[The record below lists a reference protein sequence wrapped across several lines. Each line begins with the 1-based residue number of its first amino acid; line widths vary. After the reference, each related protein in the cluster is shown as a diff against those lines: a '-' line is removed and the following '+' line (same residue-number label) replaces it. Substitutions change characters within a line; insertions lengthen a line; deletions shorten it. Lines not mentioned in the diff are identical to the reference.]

1 MTRLR
6 SRLRRLLVPHSD
18 DPELVAAAPEMP
30 VREVFRRFWPD
41 ARPYR
46 RWIPVGLVLIALSAA
61 IDTVEIY
68 IFKLV
73 VDDVLVPG
81 DLAPLIWIALLYVAL
96 TVISGLVSFGDDYIA
111 TWIGERFLLSMR
123 TRIFAHVQ
131 RLSLDL
137 VDRRR
142 LGDLIARLTSD
153 VQTIEAFVLSGV
165 AEGLSALLRIVFF
178 AGALFYLQWDLA
190 LVALFIAPLFWL
202 AAKCFSRL
210 IKRVSREER
219 RRSGSMTS
227 VAEESLSNQALVQA
241 SNRQGAELERFRR
254 ENEGIVQAE
263 LASTRIRGLF
273 SPVVSLIELA
283 GVMLVFVMGTI
294 AVADGRLTLGGL
306 LVFVAYLTQLYGPV
320 RDLSSL
326 SNTIF
331 KALAGAERVTEI
343 LDERPRVVDRPGARR
358 LGRARGVIELD
369 AVSFAYPNAAEPALR
384 DITLRA
390 APGETVALVGGSGA
404 GKSTVAKLLL
414 RFYDPHRGAVRL
426 DGSDLRDVELTSLR
440 ENVSI
445 LLQETLVL
453 YGSVR
458 ENIAFGREGATDA
471 EVEAAAHA
479 AGAHDFIVDLP
490 DGYDTELG
498 QRGRRLSGGQRQ
510 RIAIARALVAD
521 SPVLVLD
528 EPSTGLDA
536 GARAPLV
543 EPLHRLMRHRTTVV
557 ISHDLLTTRDADLIV
572 VLDGGRVIE
581 SGRHDDLVAAGG
593 AYARLWSLHDTR
605 PTAPGLTAVAGAP

>member
-1 MTRLR
+1 MRRLR
-6 SRLRRLLVPHSD
+6 SRLAELFNPTSN
-18 DPELVAAAPEMP
+18 DPELVAAAPEIP

-46 RWIPVGLVLIALSAA
+46 RWIPVGLVFIALAAA
-61 IDTVEIY
+61 IDTAEIY

-81 DLAPLIWIALLYVAL
+81 DLGPLLWIALLYVGL
-96 TVISGLVSFGDDYIA
+96 TVVGGLLSFGDDYIA
-111 TWIGERFLLSMR
+111 TWIGERFSLSMR
-123 TRIFAHVQ
+123 VRVFSHLQ
-131 RLSLDL
+131 SLSLDL

-142 LGDLIARLTSD
+142 LGDLISRITSD
-153 VQTIEAFVLSGV
+153 VQAIEDFVLAGV
-165 AEGLSALLRIVFF
+165 ADALSAGLRIVFF

-190 LVALFIAPLFWL
+190 LVALFVAPLFWIV
-202 AAKCFSRL
+202 AKRFSRL

-219 RRSGSMTS
+219 RRSGSLSS

-241 SNRQGAELERFRR
+241 SNRQDAERERFRR

-273 SPVVSLIELA
+273 SPVVSLIELG

-320 RDLSSL
+320 RELSSL
-326 SNTIF
+326 SNRIF
-331 KALAGAERVTEI
+331 RALAGAERVTEL
-343 LDERPRVVDRPGARR
+343 LDERPRVEDRPGARS
-358 LGRARGVIELD
+358 LGRGRGVVELD
-369 AVSFAYPNAAEPALR
+369 GVSFGYPGSPEPAVT
-384 DITLRA
+384 DVTLRA
-390 APGETVALVGGSGA
+390 APGETIALVGASGA
-404 GKSTVAKLLL
+404 GKSTIAKLLL
-414 RFYDPHRGAVRL
+414 RFYDPDRGAIRL
-426 DGSDLRDVELTSLR
+426 DGHDLRDVQLRSLR
-440 ENVSI
+440 ENVAI

-453 YGSVR
+453 HGSVR
-458 ENIAFGREGATDA
+458 ENIAFGRESAT
-471 EVEAAAHA
+471 EEEIVAAARA
-479 AGAHDFIVDLP
+479 AGAHDFISRLP
-490 DGYDTELG
+490 EGYETELG

-536 GARAPLV
+536 EAKAALVAPL
-543 EPLHRLMRHRTTVV
+543 ERLMHDRTTIV
-557 ISHDLLTTRDADLIV
+557 ISHDLLTTRSADLIV
-572 VLDGGRVIE
+572 VLDGGRVVE
-581 SGRHDDLVAAGG
+581 RGRHDDLVAAGG
-593 AYARLWSLHDTR
+593 AYARLWALHLAGEG
-605 PTAPGLTAVAGAP
+605 TAGRSVVAQR

>member
-414 RFYDPHRGAVRL
+414 RFYDPDRGAVRL